1 MNERQATSTPE
12 SIREVA
18 KDGHE
23 FYEGGA
29 KGTGESY
36 QQAGL
41 PSPRQAVLDATYV
54 LNKEIPLNKVHDVDA
69 TRAAMEVIEANPALK
84 QKLNDRKLLGEVVE
98 EVQSKIKS
106 EGHLY
111 KLDLPDEDIAKL
123 NRALSHEGS

>member
-1 MNERQATSTPE
+1 
-12 SIREVA
+12 
-18 KDGHE
+18 
-23 FYEGGA
+23 
-29 KGTGESY
+29 
-36 QQAGL
+36 
-41 PSPRQAVLDATYV
+41 
-54 LNKEIPLNKVHDVDA
+54 
-69 TRAAMEVIEANPALK
+69 MEVIEANPALK